1 MKPLQRITSIKD
13 IIRNFKDRDFSW
25 DDAYSYLHAYDQSVS
40 YYKSNAWE
48 NLDEYVTYQCENFS
62 DETIA
67 QMYEELLG
75 KDISD
80 VSLDPNTS
88 SLWRSGYY
96 RLFISHLTKDKKAI
110 SNLKKCL
117 THYGID
123 CFVAHEDIEPSKEW
137 IKEIKK
143 ALRSSD
149 ALCAVF
155 SPGFCDS
162 KWCDQEV
169 GTALGRRIPV
179 LSISKGADPHGF
191 LSEFQAIKS
200 KETANE
206 VADDL
211 FSTLCSMVDANITYF
226 HSLTKLLLDSSNTEE
241 AHNWL
246 DVIIRAKNYP
256 NTEVSALYDKVK
268 QNAVLQTEELTQKFN
283 VLFKR
288 INRRLQKTAI
298 SFDDTDLPF

>member
-1 MKPLQRITSIKD
+1 MKPLQRIICIKE
-13 IIRNFKDRDFSW
+13 IIKNFKEREFSW
-25 DDAYSYLHAYDQSVS
+25 EDVYSYLREYNDSVRYFQGDNWDS
-40 YYKSNAWE
+40 
-48 NLDEYVTYQCENFS
+48 LDEYVTLQCGQLS
-62 DETIA
+62 DECIA

-80 VSLDPNTS
+80 VSMESDIS

-96 RLFISHLTKDKKAI
+96 RLFISHLTKEKKGV
-110 SNLKKCL
+110 SNLKRCL
-117 THYGID
+117 LDYGID

-143 ALRSSD
+143 ALRTAD

-155 SPGFCDS
+155 SEGFCES

-179 LSISKGADPHGF
+179 ISISKGVDPQGF
-191 LSEFQAIKS
+191 LSEYQAIKS
-200 KETANE
+200 RNYANE

-211 FSTLCSMVDANITYF
+211 FSTLCSMAEANASYF
-226 HSLTKLLLDSSNTEE
+226 HILTKLLLDSNNTEE
-241 AHNWL
+241 ALKWIE
-246 DVIIRAKNYP
+246 IITRAKNYP
-256 NTEVSALYDKVK
+256 DSEVTYLYDKCRE
-268 QNAVLQTEELTQKFN
+268 NSVLLTDETTPKLN

-288 INRRLQKTAI
+288 INRRIQKAVTSI
-298 SFDDTDLPF
+298 DDVDLPF